1 MILSET
7 PTAKWT
13 IRSKIPGLHL
23 ATQGNL
29 QCHDLPL
36 VLASAVFC
44 HSQRPFSAPPFM
56 LRRCYVHLLLGSC
69 RGPRTPIPQDRTS
82 GACVPA
88 EIQWPA
94 ISTRFMA
101 LLWIASRAITAV
113 LDAQIRARATS
124 PLEPQWMTEV
134 ATSSVAMGAPSRV
147 RAITIKQRPKMMARV
162 SLQAAW
168 NLAPAT
174 IWQMQGAMTEAATF
188 RAARARVAVSTARSG
203 MRSWKVA
210 WLRTQPMSTSMG
222 ALA

>member
-1 MILSET
+1 
-7 PTAKWT
+7 
-13 IRSKIPGLHL
+13 
-23 ATQGNL
+23 
-29 QCHDLPL
+29 
-36 VLASAVFC
+36 
-44 HSQRPFSAPPFM
+44 M
-56 LRRCYVHLLLGSC
+56 LRAFIAGKLRSANLYQVMFRLRRVYWVDSRIAAKTWCRGQSLVS

-94 ISTRFMA
+94 ISTRIMA